1 METIINDIRHGFRT
15 LLKRPA
21 FTVLAVI
28 TLALGV
34 GATTA
39 IFSVVNG
46 LLLRPLPYHD
56 DQRLVTLGQSN
67 RKTGVAREGV
77 SPANFLD
84 WREQARS
91 FAAVAAAE
99 QWGFTLTDYG
109 EPEAMRGSVV
119 TKGFFEILGTNAL
132 VGRTLLPEEY
142 EQNAQVVVI
151 SHGLWQRRFWRRSAD
166 HRTQAHFEQ
175 RTYDGRGR
183 DVARV

>member
-56 DQRLVTLGQSN
+56 DQRLVTSGKVTARQVWLAKAFRLRISLTGAN
-67 RKTGVAREGV
+67 R
-77 SPANFLD
+77 
-84 WREQARS
+84 
-91 FAAVAAAE
+91 
-99 QWGFTLTDYG
+99 
-109 EPEAMRGSVV
+109 
-119 TKGFFEILGTNAL
+119 
-132 VGRTLLPEEY
+132 
-142 EQNAQVVVI
+142 
-151 SHGLWQRRFWRRSAD
+151 
-166 HRTQAHFEQ
+166 
-175 RTYDGRGR
+175 RGR
-183 DVARV
+183 LLRSPPPNNGALRLPTTANRRRCEAPLSLRVSSKY